1 MCYGWN
7 IGQEVAVMGYWLEL
21 QLDIHFDTKQNQNT
35 NNKSHLNTTSFLSCP
50 PQIDNNSFSQ

>member
-35 NNKSHLNTTSFLSCP
+35 NSKSHLNTTSFLSCP
-50 PQIDNNSFSQ
+50 PQIDNNSLSQ